1 MDVRFVR
8 LSGEHT
14 LDLGE
19 ADIAMFGAKED
30 VAVSSVVDAHVR
42 AEVVGR
48 LSTAGALRSALRGH
62 GLNIAYQPIVSLA
75 TGRIAAL
82 EAFARWTT
90 STGTS
95 VSPEVFIP
103 VAEENG
109 LIVELGSQILA
120 MAARDAATWQQIAPT
135 GLRVNVS
142 VHELRSHNFYDDVMR
157 KLHRAGLDP
166 ALLGLEV
173 TESVL
178 AQEGAPTRDVLARLR
193 GTGISVMLDDFGGD
207 DAGGRLAHIPPVDM
221 LKLDRSFISDLDRED
236 EVVDVIRE
244 GRAMGLKVCAEGVE
258 NAPQHKRAAALG
270 CDYAQGYYFARPI
283 AGDMVPK
290 MLQTWAPFL
299 P

>member
-1 MDVRFVR
+1 MSVSSVFPVT
-8 LSGEHT
+8 T
-14 LDLGE
+14 LGDLGE
-19 ADIAMFGAKED
+19 ADIGMFGAKQDE
-30 VAVSSVVDAHVR
+30 AAPSVVDDAHVR

-90 STGTS
+90 STGTA

-120 MAARDAATWQQIAPT
+120 MAARDAASWQQIAPT

-157 KLHRAGLDP
+157 KLNRAGLDP

-178 AQEGAPTRDVLARLR
+178 ATEGEPTRDVLARLR
-193 GTGISVMLDDFGGD
+193 GTGISVMLDDFGA
-207 DAGGRLAHIPPVDM
+207 DAGQGRLAHIPPVDM

-236 EVVDVIRE
+236 EVVEVIST

-258 NAPQHKRAAALG
+258 NAPQHQRAAALG

>member
-1 MDVRFVR
+1 
-8 LSGEHT
+8 
-14 LDLGE
+14 
-19 ADIAMFGAKED
+19 MFGAKQDE
-30 VAVSSVVDAHVR
+30 AAPSVVDDAHVLR

-90 STGTS
+90 STGTA

-120 MAARDAATWQQIAPT
+120 MAARDAASWQQIAPT

-157 KLHRAGLDP
+157 KLNRAGLDP

-178 AQEGAPTRDVLARLR
+178 ATEGEPTRDVLARLR
-193 GTGISVMLDDFGGD
+193 GTGISVMLDDFGA
-207 DAGGRLAHIPPVDM
+207 DAGQGRLAHIPPVDM

-236 EVVDVIRE
+236 EVVEVIST

-258 NAPQHKRAAALG
+258 NAPQHQRAAALG

>member
-1 MDVRFVR
+1 
-8 LSGEHT
+8 
-14 LDLGE
+14 
-19 ADIAMFGAKED
+19 MFGAKQDE
-30 VAVSSVVDAHVR
+30 AAPSVVDDAHVR

-90 STGTS
+90 STGTA

-120 MAARDAATWQQIAPT
+120 MAARDAASWQQIAPT

-157 KLHRAGLDP
+157 KLNRAGLDP

-178 AQEGAPTRDVLARLR
+178 ATEGEPTRDVLARLR
-193 GTGISVMLDDFGGD
+193 GTGISVMLDDFGA
-207 DAGGRLAHIPPVDM
+207 DAGQGRLAHIPPVDM

-236 EVVDVIRE
+236 EVVEVIST

-258 NAPQHKRAAALG
+258 NAPQHQRAAALG
-270 CDYAQGYYFARPI
+270 CDYAQGYYFSPP
-283 AGDMVPK
+283 VPADDASQLVEHG
-290 MLQTWAPFL
+290 LQAL
-299 P
+299 KRR

>member
-1 MDVRFVR
+1 MSVSSVFPVT
-8 LSGEHT
+8 T
-14 LDLGE
+14 LGDLGE
-19 ADIAMFGAKED
+19 ADIGMFGAKQDE
-30 VAVSSVVDAHVR
+30 AAPSVVDDAHVR

-90 STGTS
+90 STGTA

-103 VAEENG
+103 V
-109 LIVELGSQILA
+109 GSQILA
-120 MAARDAATWQQIAPT
+120 MAARDAASWQQIAPT

-157 KLHRAGLDP
+157 KLNRAGLDP

-178 AQEGAPTRDVLARLR
+178 ATEGTPTRDVLARLR
-193 GTGISVMLDDFGGD
+193 GTGISVMLDDFGAD
-207 DAGGRLAHIPPVDM
+207 TSEGRLAHIRPVDL

-236 EVVDVIRE
+236 EVVEVISQ

-258 NAPQHKRAAALG
+258 NAPQHQRAAALG